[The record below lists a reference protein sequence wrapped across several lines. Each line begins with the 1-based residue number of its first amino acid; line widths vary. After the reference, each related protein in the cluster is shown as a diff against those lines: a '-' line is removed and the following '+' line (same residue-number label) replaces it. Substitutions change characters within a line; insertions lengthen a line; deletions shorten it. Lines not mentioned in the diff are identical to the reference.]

1 LKVFS
6 WTFMFTFMG
15 ERLKKAVLP
24 LKGNAVPPKKP
35 LQPSPKERAS
45 R

>member
-15 ERLKKAVLP
+15 ERSKKAEHP
-24 LKGNAVPPKKP
+24 LSADAVAPKKP
-35 LQPSPKERAS
+35 LHLNPSAKANR
-45 R
+45 